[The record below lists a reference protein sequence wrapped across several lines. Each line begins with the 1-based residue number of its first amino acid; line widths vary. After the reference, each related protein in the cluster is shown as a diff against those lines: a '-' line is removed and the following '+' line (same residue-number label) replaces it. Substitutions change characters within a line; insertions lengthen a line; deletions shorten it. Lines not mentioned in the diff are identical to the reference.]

1 MSTSAVIREIRQ
13 EQKMQIGQL
22 AKLSGL
28 HRNTVYRVEKGD
40 DISVSNFEKLLKVF
54 GYELEVMKCKEGNL
68 IEWKYVTSVT
78 AMDIFLSSP
87 FTSWSVLKAISI
99 ALAATAKEKSMKKI
113 WKRLKRKENWE
124 SRMGPEYFLL
134 IVLGS
139 VISVVLTYWY

>member
-87 FTSWSVLKAISI
+87 LLKAISI
-99 ALAATAKEKSMKKI
+99 ALAAKAKEKSMKKI